1 MFDIIVLA
9 VVGVLMLLGL
19 WKGLVRQIV
28 GLAGVAAG
36 YVIAMKFYGPLAAKF
51 LTGFRPAT
59 GRVISFLA
67 IFIACIIAASIIGWI
82 AEKLMHTT
90 GLGILNRIGGG
101 ILGAMKGYLIVSVVV
116 MIMVSF
122 LPPDSGVFKGSRS
135 MKYVEPMAR
144 RVSRFAPE
152 SISKRYEER
161 AAKMRRFY
169 FDGDTMR
176 RTRESNLIDGKRYD
190 SAAAS
195 KNPPAPRKTS
205 QLVSFGRLGNDGAG
219 LEHLLVGEDDSGLHI
234 PLKFPVDL
242 RLELPVREEPRAETR
257 G

>member
-1 MFDIIVLA
+1 MFDIAVLA
-9 VVGVLMLLGL
+9 VVAVLTLLGL

-36 YVIAMKFYGPLAAKF
+36 YVIATKFYGPLAAKF

-82 AEKLMHTT
+82 AEKLMNTA

-101 ILGAMKGYLIVSVVV
+101 ILGAVKGYLIVSVVV
-116 MIMVSF
+116 MMMVSF
-122 LPPDSGVFKGSRS
+122 LPLHSGVFKGSRT
-135 MKYVEPMAR
+135 MKYIQPMAGI
-144 RVSRFAPE
+144 VSRFAPE

-176 RTRESNLIDGKRYD
+176 RTRDKQFR
-190 SAAAS
+190 
-195 KNPPAPRKTS
+195 
-205 QLVSFGRLGNDGAG
+205 GRLLSSFSGRWPCGCSLAPSRPAQSRLRWSLFPRRRVPYTSSGSPVAKPLAPIGRLSDDIAFSLKAGNGV
-219 LEHLLVGEDDSGLHI
+219 HS
-234 PLKFPVDL
+234 
-242 RLELPVREEPRAETR
+242 
-257 G
+257 